1 MLDRVLTERE
11 MAILGCVVE
20 NYVQTAT
27 PVGSRYLAKHSPL
40 GVSPATIRNV
50 MNDLEEMGY
59 LCQPHVSAGRIPSDK
74 GYRFYVDSLM
84 PLRKLR
90 KLERQ
95 IIADNLQNYSADV
108 NEILDVASQMLGKV
122 SAQLG
127 IVLEP
132 KFYQGVFEKM
142 DLVSVSE
149 NRVLAV
155 ISIQSGLVKTIMM
168 EIKSGV
174 SRDQLEQTSWIINER
189 LHGLSLKEV
198 KESIDARLSDVA
210 LSDDRV
216 LRYVLSY
223 SDKLFSLTGRDGL
236 HFGGANNIVA
246 NPEFSEKSDVARVLD
261 LIEGRESLWQKF
273 DQGAD
278 DKLYIRIGSENEE
291 DLFHN
296 YSVVATRY
304 HIGNVT
310 GALGVV
316 GPTRMRY
323 AKVISLVD
331 YVGDAL
337 TKALGDKLS

>member
-1 MLDRVLTERE
+1 MSDRVLTERE
-11 MAILGCVVE
+11 MTILNCVVE
-20 NYVQTAT
+20 SYVQTAT
-27 PVGSRYLAKHSPL
+27 PVGSRYLAKHSTL

-59 LCQPHVSAGRIPSDK
+59 LCQPHVSAGRVPSDK
-74 GYRFYVDSLM
+74 GYRFYVNSLM

-95 IIADNLQNYSADV
+95 IIADNLQSYSADV
-108 NEILDVASQMLGKV
+108 NEILRVASQILGKV

-132 KFYQGVFEKM
+132 KFYQGVFQKLE
-142 DLVSVSE
+142 LVSVSE

-168 EIKSGV
+168 EIESGV
-174 SRDQLEQTSWIINER
+174 SRNQLEQTSWIINER
-189 LHGLSLKEV
+189 LHGLSLREV
-198 KESIDARLSDVA
+198 KETIDARLSDVV
-210 LSDDRV
+210 LNDDRV

-223 SDKLFSLTGRDGL
+223 SDKLFSFEGGDRL

-246 NPEFSEKSDVARVLD
+246 NPEFSEKSDVARILD
-261 LIEGRESLWQKF
+261 LLESGESLWRKF
-273 DQGAD
+273 DQGSN
-278 DKLYIRIGSENEE
+278 DKIYIRIGSENEE

-296 YSVVATRY
+296 YSVVATQY

-323 AKVISLVD
+323 ARVISLVD
-331 YVGDAL
+331 FVGDAL
-337 TKALGDKLS
+337 TKTLGDKLS